1 MDVML
6 KINPKKT
13 KIMICQ
19 KRPRK
24 SVDNNFKT
32 GNERTEIV
40 QRYTYLG
47 TRLTPT
53 VIFPISSYNSKVW
66 RMYILSK
73 I

>member
-13 KIMICQ
+13 KIMIFQ

-32 GNERTEIV
+32 GNEHTEIV
-40 QRYTYLG
+40 QRYHPLWIL
-47 TRLTPT
+47 TRRYANNEREIY
-53 VIFPISSYNSKVW
+53 IFLATQP
-66 RMYILSK
+66 
-73 I
+73 